1 MGWLR
6 RSPARTV
13 TRGRSWRDPILDA
26 ALAEAEEGK
35 LGAARTV
42 LGECRDQPEIRVFRV
57 GELAEALI
65 GFGEEIATIAG
76 SGDPDLLLLSGAVF
90 VREAW
95 AIRGAGRAE
104 TVGAARF
111 KVFHN
116 HLAQAVAPLRGAAE
130 LLPADPVPWS
140 ELDPVARGLGFD
152 RGEQDALWKEIAR
165 RCPTMT
171 VAVRRRVQSLAPKW
185 GGDERR
191 MLDFARS
198 SATAAPDGHPV
209 NAVVAEAWFEA
220 AAHRRVPVARHARP
234 ARGELVAASAKLLA
248 TPLSLP
254 QTSWAHNAFAAIFTA
269 LDDAAHAAPHLRAMN
284 DHLSDA
290 AWAFVGGEAAYRRAA
305 AKYL

>member
-26 ALAEAEEGK
+26 ALAEAEEGR

-65 GFGEEIATIAG
+65 GFGDEIATIAG
-76 SGDPDLLLLSGAVF
+76 AGDADLLLLSGAVF

-95 AIRGAGRAE
+95 AVRGAGRAE
-104 TVGAARF
+104 TVGAPRF
-111 KVFHN
+111 RIFHN
-116 HLAQAVAPLRGAAE
+116 HLAQAVAPLRAAAG
-130 LLPADPVPWS
+130 LLPGDPVPWS
-140 ELDPVARGLGFD
+140 EMDPVARGLEFD
-152 RGEQDALWKEIAR
+152 RGEQDALWAEIAS

-171 VAVRRRVQSLAPKW
+171 VAVRRRLQSLAPKW
-185 GGDERR
+185 GGDETA
-191 MLDFARS
+191 MIEFARAS
-198 SATAAPDGHPV
+198 VAAAPPGHPV
-209 NAVVAEAWFEA
+209 AAVIAEAQFEG
-220 AAHRRVPVARHARP
+220 AAHRSVPVARYARA
-234 ARGELVAASAKLLA
+234 ARAELVAASTKLLT

-254 QTSWAHNAFAAIFTA
+254 QTCWAHNAFAAVFSA
-269 LDDAAHAAPHLRAMN
+269 LDDAAHAVPHLRAMN
-284 DHLSDA
+284 DHLNDA
-290 AWAFVGGEAAYRRAA
+290 AWAFVGGEAAYQRAA